1 MDLAEMFT
9 ESVRR
14 VVPLVR
20 GKGLVNYFDYRGP
33 FVEVDVDEVRMQAAL
48 HRVLVAMVDV
58 IDTGFVMFTADVA
71 FNAGHA
77 AVTISAAGTG
87 RFADVARVEGVLQRL
102 TLTDIAPA
110 AGADGLERQ
119 AERQAFGRCPATG
132 AEVWYVEVPGESMVF
147 SWQMELPGQ
156 MLDDDHE
163 ARLDARGADAWLVS
177 ATEGGLDSLDMRLRR
192 LGWRTTGFA
201 DITEVATRLASARA
215 GKPALLL
222 VAESTPAEL
231 SLLERLAVLEPSIW
245 IVLGVE
251 IGSMS
256 LIVRGSSPV
265 DVRLL
270 PLSPADLLSFTRHV
284 DPRTSTAQSRL
295 SAGAPLYHDA
305 RRRVLVVDDNAVN
318 QMVATGLLDVLGFDV
333 ETADDGAQALE
344 QCRERPPALVLMDLH
359 MPVMDGLEASR
370 RLRELQAVGTVPPF
384 PIIAATADP
393 ETESREQC
401 EQVGMDGYLQ
411 KPLDIH
417 TLKAAILRAMP
428 APLLHE
434 GYTVF

>member
-20 GKGLVNYFDYRGP
+20 GKDLVNYFDYRGP
-33 FVEVDVDEVRMQAAL
+33 FVDVDVDEARMQAAL
-48 HRVLVAMVDV
+48 HRVLVAMVDA
-58 IDTGFVMFTADVA
+58 IETGFVMFTADVA
-71 FNAGHA
+71 FDAGRA

-87 RFADVARVEGVLQRL
+87 RFADLARVEGVLQRL
-102 TLTDIAPA
+102 ALTDIAA
-110 AGADGLERQ
+110 AEGGEPQ

-147 SWQMELPGQ
+147 SWQMDLPAQ
-156 MLDDDHE
+156 MLDDEHE

-192 LGWRTTGFA
+192 LGWRTSGFA
-201 DITEVATRLASARA
+201 DITEVAARLASPRA

-231 SLLERLAVLEPSIW
+231 SLLERLAALEPSIW

-270 PLSPADLLSFTRHV
+270 PLSPADLMSFTRHV

-333 ETADDGAQALE
+333 ETADDGAQAIE
-344 QCRERPPALVLMDLH
+344 RCREHPPALVLMDLH

-370 RLRELQAVGTVPPF
+370 LLRELQAVGTVPPF

-401 EQVGMDGYLQ
+401 EQVGMNGYLQ

-417 TLKAAILRAMP
+417 TLKATILRAMP
-428 APLLHE
+428 APLQHE